1 VETTLVVDKMGDD
14 HFDDLLREPGGRG
27 RGCCRKN
34 VVRTIRRTHSLDPTP
49 NSFDDWL
56 NHYSGN
62 RDQTKLRGVGGIA
75 T

>member
-14 HFDDLLREPGGRG
+14 HFDDLLGEPGGRG
-27 RGCCRKN
+27 RGFWRN
-34 VVRTIRRTHSLDPTP
+34 VVRTIRRTHSPDPIP

-62 RDQTKLRGVGGIA
+62 RGQTKLRGVGGIA